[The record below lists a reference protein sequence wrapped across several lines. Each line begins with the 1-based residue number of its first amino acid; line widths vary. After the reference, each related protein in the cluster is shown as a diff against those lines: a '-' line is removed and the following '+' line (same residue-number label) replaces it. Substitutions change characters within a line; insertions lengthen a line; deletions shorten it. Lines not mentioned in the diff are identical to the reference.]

1 MRRALC
7 AAPRAPLR
15 SRQLNSAAAGAGA
28 FTYRGALVRALAP
41 DFAEAALRPA
51 GAEPIDGALARAQH
65 AAYVAALSAALPA
78 GSVMEL
84 PAAAGCPDSVFLE
97 DTAVVVGGRALLA
110 RPGAPSRRGEPA
122 AVGDALRSLGY
133 AVHTMV
139 APAML
144 DGGDV
149 LYTGRE
155 VFVGVSAR
163 TNALGAE
170 ALRAALPGLR
180 VTAVPLAELA
190 AGAARGVRHRLAHT
204 SAAAERAEEL
214 SQCTPLHL
222 KSLITAVGK
231 DTLAVAEGALG
242 TAVAHAVQAASG
254 VPRSVRRAGGA
265 VSFVLVKQPA
275 CNAVLVNGT
284 LLVRAR
290 DEGAA
295 GHAALAAY
303 AADEGLKVV
312 ELNMSEL
319 AKADGALSC
328 CSILLPELA

>member
-1 MRRALC
+1 MRRALSTATRPLG
-7 AAPRAPLR
+7 AANP
-15 SRQLNSAAAGAGA
+15 AAAGASA

-41 DFAEAALRPA
+41 DFATAALRSPGAAGPA
-51 GAEPIDGALARAQH
+51 IDGALAAAQH
-65 AAYVAALSAALPA
+65 AAYVAALTAALPPN
-78 GSVMEL
+78 SVREL
-84 PAAAGCPDSVFLE
+84 PAAVGCPDSVFLE

-110 RPGAPSRRGEPA
+110 APGAPSRRGEA
-122 AVGDALRSLGY
+122 EAVGAALRSLGY
-133 AVHTMV
+133 AVHAMA
-139 APAML
+139 APGTL

-155 VFVGVSAR
+155 VFVGLSAR

-170 ALRAALPGLR
+170 ALRAAFPGLR

-190 AGAARGVRHRLAHT
+190 AGAARGVRHRLAHAT
-204 SAAAERAEEL
+204 AAAERAEEL
-214 SQCTPLHL
+214 AACAPLHL
-222 KSLITAVGK
+222 KSLMCAVGK

-254 VPRSVRRAGGA
+254 VPRGVRRAGGA
-265 VSFVLVKQPA
+265 VQFLLVKGA
-275 CNAVLVNGT
+275 AANAVLVNGT

-290 DEGAA
+290 EECPQGF
-295 GHAALAAY
+295 AALAAY
-303 AADEGLKVV
+303 AEEEGLKLV